1 MKQENFV
8 QRKKPVWNSQL
19 WPEDKR
25 RTCCFCCFG
34 SHGTWALGSRVMWYV
49 TSQSAAQVDDGSRRV
64 RRQEAANQ
72 LETCGWPKMSSN
84 VNKLRQR
91 RLIWRGFSSS
101 PRWDLQHSNP
111 IFFFNQNSIKD
122 GATVYKE
129 INQWAD
135 GPVGELQAWAT
146 RWRTSCCHGNGRWV
160 PCCPNQKRKLLTAS
174 WRFSPSFCPR
184 RWREIGKFQLCG
196 PAHHAEL
203 FGGEKKM

>member
-1 MKQENFV
+1 MMGADGWDG
-8 QRKKPVWNSQL
+8 RKRPINWKLAGGRKCRQMSTNCVKDVSFGADLARP
-19 WPEDKR
+19 PGG
-25 RTCCFCCFG
+25 TCNTRIPFF
-34 SHGTWALGSRVMWYV
+34 
-49 TSQSAAQVDDGSRRV
+49 
-64 RRQEAANQ
+64 
-72 LETCGWPKMSSN
+72 K
-84 VNKLRQR
+84 NK
-91 RLIWRGFSSS
+91 
-101 PRWDLQHSNP
+101 
-111 IFFFNQNSIKD
+111 NSIKD

-135 GPVGELQAWAT
+135 GPVGELQAWGT

-196 PAHHAEL
+196 PAHHAKL

>member
-1 MKQENFV
+1 M
-8 QRKKPVWNSQL
+8 
-19 WPEDKR
+19 
-25 RTCCFCCFG
+25 
-34 SHGTWALGSRVMWYV
+34 
-49 TSQSAAQVDDGSRRV
+49 

-111 IFFFNQNSIKD
+111 IFFFNKNSIKD

-135 GPVGELQAWAT
+135 GPVGELQ
-146 RWRTSCCHGNGRWV
+146 GYEMKN
-160 PCCPNQKRKLLTAS
+160 KLLPWQREVGPMLSESKEETLNRVLKIFPFVLPPPMEGNWKVSTLRPCSPRKVVWWRKKKCNFTA
-174 WRFSPSFCPR
+174 C
-184 RWREIGKFQLCG
+184 
-196 PAHHAEL
+196 
-203 FGGEKKM
+203 